1 MMRCSWLHVLLLQVL
16 LLQVLLLQMLGRS
29 VRRDSWC
36 DQSKRFSGL
45 QGFRFMFG

>member
-1 MMRCSWLHVLLLQVL
+1 MLHFLMLHVLVL
-16 LLQVLLLQMLGRS
+16 HVLMLHVLGRS

-45 QGFRFMFG
+45 QGFRFIFG

>member
-45 QGFRFMFG
+45 QGFRFIFG